1 MPLPDWPHTGV
12 SWADGRAS
20 LCFTSPE
27 GTDAHVPLQLGERV
41 SWRLPGVRRCIG
53 VWIPNLGRRVGCP
66 NQRVLPTARTA
77 AQCDPCERTDPG
89 KALARGQALDD
100 PREFRLYLA
109 YFGPGLVKVG
119 LTALERGTNR
129 LTEQAALAYTWL
141 ATGPLRPIRRAELAA
156 SATKIA
162 TERLR
167 HRTKARGRWHP
178 SYAAGTE
185 LAEAHRRLAP
195 IVAGAGELTVEDL
208 KVTDLRDTYGLTGA
222 GRPEREVTDIEYD
235 ACLTGVLRCLAGRD
249 AVLDTDGG
257 TLLVDLRLL
266 AGRTIADGGG
276 APLDGVDVSLL
287 DLGRAPAPEQDTLF

>member
-1 MPLPDWPHTGV
+1 MPLPTWPHTGV
-12 SWADGRAS
+12 TWADGRAS

-27 GTDAHVPLQLGERV
+27 GRDEHVPLALGERI

-53 VWIPNLGRRVGCP
+53 VWIPSTRRRVDCP
-66 NQRVLPTARTA
+66 HQRVLPTARAA

-100 PREFRLYLA
+100 PRDFRLYLA

-119 LTALERGTNR
+119 LTAVDRGQNR

-141 ATGPLRPIRRAELAA
+141 ATGPLRPIRRAEMAA
-156 SATKIA
+156 SATKLA

-167 HRTKARGRWHP
+167 HRTKTRGRWHP
-178 SYAAGTE
+178 AFDAATE
-185 LAEAHRRLAP
+185 LGEAHRRLAAV
-195 IVAGAGELTVEDL
+195 IAGELTVEPFA
-208 KVTDLRDTYGLTGA
+208 VTDLRPTYGLPGT

-249 AVLDTDGG
+249 AVLDTEHG

-266 AGRTIADGGG
+266 AGRTILDGEG
-276 APLDGVDVSLL
+276 APTDGVDIALL
-287 DLGRAPAPEQDTLF
+287 DLGRTPAPEQDTLF

>member
-1 MPLPDWPHTGV
+1 MPLPTWPHTGV
-12 SWADGRAS
+12 TWADGRAS
-20 LCFTSPE
+20 LRFTSPE
-27 GTDAHVPLQLGERV
+27 GVDEHVPLALGDRV

-53 VWIPNLGRRVGCP
+53 VWIPSTRRQVGCP
-66 NQRVLPTARTA
+66 HERVLPTARTA

-100 PREFRLYLA
+100 PRPFRLYLA

-119 LTALERGTNR
+119 LTAVDRGRNR

-141 ATGPLRPIRRAELAA
+141 ASGPLRPIRRAELAA
-156 SATKIA
+156 SATKLA

-167 HRTKARGRWHP
+167 HRTKTRGRWHP
-178 SYAAGTE
+178 AYDAVTE
-185 LAEAHRRLAP
+185 LREVHRGLAE
-195 IVAGAGELTVEDL
+195 IVSGAEELTVEPFA
-208 KVTDLRDTYGLTGA
+208 VTDLRDAYGLTGT

-249 AVLDTDGG
+249 AVLDTDHG

-266 AGRTIADGGG
+266 AGRTILDGEG
-276 APLDGVDVSLL
+276 APTDGVDMSLL
-287 DLGRAPAPEQDTLF
+287 DLGRQPVPEQDTLF